1 MSLVVRALTAADR
14 HQSSRLG
21 AEAFGGNP
29 APPEPEGTEPPPL
42 VGTVFT
48 GTFDGGELLARLAV
62 HDLSSF
68 FHGQVV
74 PTAGIAGVTVGL
86 EHRRRG
92 LLGPLMRSAVA
103 AAAEQGAVISTLFP
117 TAPRIYRRYGYELI
131 SSITTVEID
140 TTALATIPP
149 YEEGVTLRRATAADV
164 DALLGCY
171 LVWAQA
177 QNGPLT
183 RTGPRFTDPAED
195 FLDTTGTTMAVDSDG
210 AVLGYCSWDRG
221 TGYGRDIAI
230 EVYDLVALT
239 PGALTALAR
248 ALAGFGSVAGKIQWR
263 TSGFDEL
270 DLLIG
275 AGQHTVTK
283 EQPYMLRL
291 LDVPTALSMLSA
303 PAGSDFSVDLE
314 VVGDDLGL
322 TDGCYRI
329 TAADGAVHTVR
340 TRRRTASPTFTP
352 RGLAL
357 WWSGRMTL
365 RNLRMAGLATGGV
378 ADDATFDALIAARP
392 LQIRDYF

>member
-1 MSLVVRALTAADR
+1 MSLVVRPLTAADR
-14 HQSSRLG
+14 HPSSRLG

-29 APPEPEGTEPPPL
+29 TPPEPEGTEPPPL

-86 EHRRRG
+86 EHRGRG

-140 TTALATIPP
+140 TTALAMIPP

-183 RTGPRFTDPAED
+183 RTGPRFTNPAED

-221 TGYGRDIAI
+221 TGYGRNIAI

-239 PGALTALAR
+239 PGALTALCR

-263 TSGFDEL
+263 TSGFDAL

-275 AGQHTVTK
+275 AGQHTVIK

-329 TAADGAVHTVR
+329 TAADGAVHAVR